1 MTAPKGAGPESAA
14 TDPGA
19 QKNAGSGRF
28 RSSKLQP
35 QDPQAAPKSWRDV
48 LPIHPA
54 ADLFP
59 RMSADEVRALS
70 EEIKKNGPKSPIVL
84 WSPGYNGDGV
94 KDRPRFVLDG
104 INMLDAMELVGIQF
118 LTNQGA
124 PTALYGPRFRTE
136 YGKQQLHYMTR
147 GCRRSGAISGPRGEL
162 KTEPYSCV
170 ISANI
175 HRQLTAEQKRELI
188 AKLIKGAPEKS
199 DRQIAERVKASPI
212 TVGTVPA
219 AEEIGVS
226 YKTLR
231 DAIEMNQVQAIKSAA
246 SPACRKPRS
255 RVSKRSL
262 HNRKRPRLG
271 QPGRST

>member
-19 QKNAGSGRF
+19 QKNAGGGRF
-28 RSSKLQP
+28 RFSKPQP

-70 EEIKKNGPKSPIVL
+70 EEIKKSGPKSPIVL
-84 WSPGYNGDGV
+84 WSPGYSGDGV

-104 INMLDAMELVGIQF
+104 IRGLDAMELVGIQF
-118 LTNQGA
+118 LTDQGA
-124 PTALYGPRFRTE
+124 PTALYGARFRTE
-136 YGKQQLHYMTR
+136 HGKQQLHYMTIS
-147 GCRRSGAISGPRGEL
+147 CRRSGAIGGPRTEF

-175 HRQLTAEQKRELI
+175 HRRHLTAEQKRELI
-188 AKLIKGAPEKS
+188 AELIKATPEKS
-199 DRQIAERVKASPI
+199 DRQITERVKASPT
-212 TVGTVPA
+212 TVGAVPA
-219 AEEIGVS
+219 AVEKIGVS

-231 DAIEMNQVQAIKSAA
+231 GAGTFPWGPQ
-246 SPACRKPRS
+246 
-255 RVSKRSL
+255 
-262 HNRKRPRLG
+262 
-271 QPGRST
+271 